1 MDTYK
6 IDINTSKGYFLV
18 DGIITDLN
26 EQQSITIGR
35 TLEDSKYVSS
45 EFSSTVVAKQKT
57 ILPITQAN
65 VKIIVNGTETIQLAE
80 FEQGNYQLPTT
91 FKAKVGNNY
100 QLVFTTIDGKTYQ
113 SSAEEMLPVPPIK
126 NTTEE
131 FNQKGIL
138 RYAGS
143 TEYIS
148 TSDFFIDYDDT
159 PTQKN
164 FYRWRWQNWESQVIC
179 ETCQQAKYYLYEN
192 EQGITGDCF
201 KDLTLNYNSIYDYTG
216 SDLCWDIFYSSDIN
230 IFTDN
235 FTDGQQIKHKLV
247 AQIPLYQSNAT
258 LVSLQ
263 QMSLTAN
270 AYRYFKLIQD
280 QSVNTGTLADTPP
293 APIKSNLV
301 NIADKNELVL
311 GYFSA
316 SSVAEVRYM
325 LSRKNTKGGNYN
337 GLFKAI
343 HNRVPNLEQK
353 SMERPYIPLA
363 VCKKSKSR
371 TPIRP
376 EGWN

>member
-1 MDTYK
+1 M
-6 IDINTSKGYFLV
+6 IILAAICVGIFFIALTSIF
-18 DGIITDLN
+18 
-26 EQQSITIGR
+26 
-35 TLEDSKYVSS
+35 
-45 EFSSTVVAKQKT
+45 
-57 ILPITQAN
+57 LPI
-65 VKIIVNGTETIQLAE
+65 I
-80 FEQGNYQLPTT
+80 
-91 FKAKVGNNY
+91 
-100 QLVFTTIDGKTYQ
+100 
-113 SSAEEMLPVPPIK
+113 
-126 NTTEE
+126 
-131 FNQKGIL
+131 
-138 RYAGS
+138 
-143 TEYIS
+143 
-148 TSDFFIDYDDT
+148 
-159 PTQKN
+159 
-164 FYRWRWQNWESQVIC
+164 
-179 ETCQQAKYYLYEN
+179 
-192 EQGITGDCF
+192 
-201 KDLTLNYNSIYDYTG
+201 
-216 SDLCWDIFYSSDIN
+216 
-230 IFTDN
+230 

-263 QMSLTAN
+263 QMSLTPN

-325 LSRKNTKGGNYN
+325 LSRKNTKGGIYN

-371 TPIRP
+371 TQIRP